1 MRVTAPMGVLLFVYF
16 ATLTAAK
23 GDKWE
28 KHQFHFHLVPIDPPP
43 VRFNL
48 EPSPGI
54 KKHKPRK
61 KKNYQRLR
69 RSIAPPSM
77 GALPSRPVDKNIRD
91 KSPIAGGQVAPIT
104 GTTTEDD
111 DRNKSPVAGGQV
123 APITGTTTEDDDRNK
138 SPVAGGPV
146 APVTGVTTK
155 DEDRNKSPVVGK
167 TKDGEI
173 GKGQAVSTKDEEETA
188 DTQYEEFSGSST
200 GSSFQAGT
208 IVGICVGVA
217 GLVALIAFFIKRNRR
232 SEDNRDMTG
241 DFSFEP
247 PVINPKS

>member
-91 KSPIAGGQVAPIT
+91 KSPI
-104 GTTTEDD
+104 
-111 DRNKSPVAGGQV
+111 AGGQV